1 MELVPVVLAMIV
13 VLVAIDAI
21 GRLDERRAETETE
34 TAITSSEKI
43 VVDMTDR
50 DRD

>member
-1 MELVPVVLAMIV
+1 MEVLLAVLAMIV
-13 VLVAIDAI
+13 VLVGIDA
-21 GRLDERRAETETE
+21 GFRLDERRAKSSGETP
-34 TAITSSEKI
+34 ITTDKI